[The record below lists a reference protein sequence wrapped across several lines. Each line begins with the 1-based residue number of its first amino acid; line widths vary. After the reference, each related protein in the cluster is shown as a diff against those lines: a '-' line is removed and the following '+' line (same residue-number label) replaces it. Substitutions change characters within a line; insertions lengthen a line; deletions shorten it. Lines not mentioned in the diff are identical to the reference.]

1 MNQLSS
7 YNYSQ
12 FIYGKIIGGSSYETV
27 AYTKDLTNLDECQI
41 IANTCSAFFK
51 QEIIPKPT
59 NKAFGVF
66 LHKDKIVLVQASLPF
81 LNNGQF
87 APDYHNRAFSQYR
100 YVLIPIDMI
109 VEKLKGRTFQLF
121 SWVSRQPTPA
131 LKAKLEGNL
140 DYLQIPLD
148 ELSQKELQKEV
159 ETIQNC
165 LKETDS
171 QGQPWLLSA
180 LAAILNNQ
188 RVIIDYVQDNIN
200 PSNYLESILL
210 LLPAKF
216 RGNVA
221 VAMGYLDD
229 TQCGWAQL
237 IIKFNGTPNKL
248 SDNLIWLDRRNKNIE
263 GINQNTVENALVND
277 ILYPILKTPDRIA
290 KLLET
295 LDKIKGDIGTLE
307 NPNYLK
313 IIIQLIPLFPE
324 EQQDDLWKK
333 WLDNLNL
340 QQWEEII
347 PDIKNDQKALF
358 CGWQNLVNQIDEDS
372 QHCYKLISNL
382 LTYFSIEN
390 CLLLLEN
397 NLIKNLSLAEK
408 LLNYELHNEI
418 CILENAQLK
427 QAIFNVCKA
436 VLNTKSRQVGWQ
448 ESWKF
453 FQALALDK
461 SNIVPNEQ
469 EYFNLIDAV
478 VAGEIT
484 AKDKEIFFRLFNTAF
499 VPLMPHLQTIEN
511 TNLSKTLKVLIPQAA
526 DLLNDLFKER
536 AIALKNLVS
545 LAKLTE
551 MEAEQEDSLYIGF
564 LQNWSL
570 SFKEAR
576 PLLVEI
582 LKERLSPDK
591 EFKDKSIA
599 KTCEWF
605 NNQEPKLIKIFSN
618 FKTNTKDW
626 TFWNELA
633 QVLYDKP
640 EDQAQYLDDNVGK
653 LFWVEVLQ
661 TRLPTIASNSIP
673 RENFLKE
680 SFAWQALLT
689 ENLSQG
695 KLNYRLGEYALILTL
710 CLGESEKTNLLNGDL
725 FHYFCESLIKQKQ
738 VDEKLGLLI
747 TSPSVT
753 KYFNHNDWL
762 KLQYLCWTPGI
773 KLELPPGRP
782 DLIPSEKAELV
793 RQVQKIIKEEEFY
806 TQPEST
812 WNLLKD
818 CEAWG
823 LNLTERKE
831 ILKHAHP
838 QGVDV
843 NLLLNIF
850 NCDSQEIKLEQ
861 DRDLLRLFIQVSPRD
876 ELESSERITFFAKIF
891 NNLILSDAL
900 DNLTEW
906 LEWLKKESDKQI
918 GIEAIAQSV
927 QSLPSLLSSSKSNFY
942 EYLPQLKNCSEKLDQ
957 LEFFKESQLINK
969 LVHNKV
975 SKDFPLR

>member
-1 MNQLSS
+1 M
-7 YNYSQ
+7 
-12 FIYGKIIGGSSYETV
+12 
-27 AYTKDLTNLDECQI
+27 
-41 IANTCSAFFK
+41 
-51 QEIIPKPT
+51 
-59 NKAFGVF
+59 
-66 LHKDKIVLVQASLPF
+66 
-81 LNNGQF
+81 
-87 APDYHNRAFSQYR
+87 
-100 YVLIPIDMI
+100 
-109 VEKLKGRTFQLF
+109 
-121 SWVSRQPTPA
+121 
-131 LKAKLEGNL
+131 KAKLEGNL

-171 QGQPWLLSA
+171 QGRPWLLSA

-484 AKDKEIFFRLFNTAF
+484 AKDKEIFFRLFNTGASQF
-499 VPLMPHLQTIEN
+499 CQNINTI
-511 TNLSKTLKVLIPQAA
+511 Q
-526 DLLNDLFKER
+526 
-536 AIALKNLVS
+536 
-545 LAKLTE
+545 
-551 MEAEQEDSLYIGF
+551 
-564 LQNWSL
+564 
-570 SFKEAR
+570 
-576 PLLVEI
+576 
-582 LKERLSPDK
+582 
-591 EFKDKSIA
+591 
-599 KTCEWF
+599 
-605 NNQEPKLIKIFSN
+605 
-618 FKTNTKDW
+618 
-626 TFWNELA
+626 
-633 QVLYDKP
+633 
-640 EDQAQYLDDNVGK
+640 
-653 LFWVEVLQ
+653 
-661 TRLPTIASNSIP
+661 
-673 RENFLKE
+673 
-680 SFAWQALLT
+680 
-689 ENLSQG
+689 
-695 KLNYRLGEYALILTL
+695 
-710 CLGESEKTNLLNGDL
+710 
-725 FHYFCESLIKQKQ
+725 
-738 VDEKLGLLI
+738 
-747 TSPSVT
+747 
-753 KYFNHNDWL
+753 
-762 KLQYLCWTPGI
+762 
-773 KLELPPGRP
+773 
-782 DLIPSEKAELV
+782 
-793 RQVQKIIKEEEFY
+793 
-806 TQPEST
+806 
-812 WNLLKD
+812 
-818 CEAWG
+818 
-823 LNLTERKE
+823 
-831 ILKHAHP
+831 
-838 QGVDV
+838 
-843 NLLLNIF
+843 
-850 NCDSQEIKLEQ
+850 
-861 DRDLLRLFIQVSPRD
+861 
-876 ELESSERITFFAKIF
+876 
-891 NNLILSDAL
+891 
-900 DNLTEW
+900 
-906 LEWLKKESDKQI
+906 
-918 GIEAIAQSV
+918 
-927 QSLPSLLSSSKSNFY
+927 
-942 EYLPQLKNCSEKLDQ
+942 
-957 LEFFKESQLINK
+957 
-969 LVHNKV
+969 
-975 SKDFPLR
+975 